1 MEEIVRDCLF
11 TCRNREDFHGRQTSR
26 SDYMKS
32 QNFFW
37 IAAFGA
43 LLLCVLLAGCNYRA
57 SNPWDYH
64 EAKTKGIIVKLTT
77 HDGQTEAT
85 GDWDWRSY
93 REGRQYSDQP
103 VFILFETYDASR
115 SRRRA
120 YAASF
125 GDLIWVRSA
134 EKKVGKDDAPI
145 QFALTRPAGRW
156 NFGGKNRFGGAK
168 GTVVFQPNTS
178 FIDEL
183 SANNGRRPTISE
195 IVQFSFS
202 GLSIESL
209 RNDRA
214 SGMPLNT
221 EDVLK
226 LQNYGITSEYAASM
240 RSALGSLSVSELVE
254 CHNYGLAP
262 DFVLGY
268 SQAGYTFRPPD
279 LIKLKTYGVNPE
291 FAAELKR
298 GGMNL
303 STDQLVQ
310 LHNNGVPPAF
320 ALRIKQLGFGNSM
333 DDIIAMRNSGL
344 QEDYVSNLAEAGYRL
359 SKNDLI
365 QLNNYGVPAD
375 YVKSVRRMGYSFS
388 IDQIVKLRSYGVSEA
403 YLQEILLP
411 GRKPLPADLIVD
423 LHSRGVPAQTVR
435 AIRAE

>member
-1 MEEIVRDCLF
+1 
-11 TCRNREDFHGRQTSR
+11 
-26 SDYMKS
+26 MKS
-32 QNFFW
+32 QKKLR

-85 GDWDWRSY
+85 GEWNWRSY
-93 REGRQYSDQP
+93 REGRQYSNQP
-103 VFILFETYDASR
+103 VFILFETYDTSR

-125 GDLIWVRSA
+125 SDLIWVASA
-134 EKKVGKDDAPI
+134 EKKVERDDAPI

-156 NFGGKNRFGGAK
+156 NFRGKNRFGGAN

-178 FIDEL
+178 FIDQL
-183 SANNGRRPTISE
+183 NANDGRRPTISE
-195 IVQFSFS
+195 LVQFSFS

-209 RNDRA
+209 RNDRE

-226 LQNYGITSEYAASM
+226 LQNYGVTSEYAASM
-240 RSALGSLSVSELVE
+240 RSALGGLSVNELVE
-254 CHNYGLAP
+254 CHNYGVTP
-262 DFVLGY
+262 EFVFGY
-268 SQAGYTFRPPD
+268 TRSGYTFGSSD
-279 LIKLKTYGVNPE
+279 LVKLKTYGVTPD
-291 FAAELKR
+291 FAADLKR

-303 STDQLVQ
+303 DADQLVQ

-320 ALRIKQLGFGNSM
+320 ALRVKQLGFGNSM

-344 QEDYVSNLAEAGYRL
+344 QEDYVSSLAEAGYRL
-359 SKNDLI
+359 SRNELI

-375 YVKSVRRMGYSFS
+375 YVKAVKRMGYSFS

-403 YLQEILLP
+403 YMHEIMLP
-411 GRKPLPADLIVD
+411 GRKPLSADLIVD